1 MKKIA
6 ICDDEP
12 AVRKQMEAYF
22 KELESVFCI
31 SYFESGETLLESDV
45 LYDVIFL
52 DIDMKGISGIDTAR
66 KIRVRDKKAK
76 IIYVTA
82 YEDFREYAFGVHAF
96 GYLVKPVEKEKI
108 LEILQEAFDYEQEEQ
123 RGPRIRLHTDAG
135 YQEFYMQDICY
146 FEYRDRKIRIVT
158 QNGEAWMRG
167 SISKMAE
174 SFQNMGF
181 AVPHKS
187 FVVNLRHIKDIKGCD
202 LLMTTGEIVP
212 LSQKKAADF
221 RAFLTGLTGNLWI
234 GVQIQ
239 LTGVLLLGILLFHRK
254 IGSLLLDLFVNILLI
269 LSIEVGIFLG
279 NYLLVQGA
287 FENLVWYGNVT
298 MLFKMF
304 FMIPVTAAAVMWKKR
319 QKETEMGNLQILLLL
334 LLPLFSVLFLYSL
347 IEMGRIY
354 MDLYGVRLMV
364 VNLAALVLLNFCFL
378 YLFGYWFRSH
388 KLEGQLAEFQM
399 QNELQYRYYAELE
412 QKYRESRKIIHDMKN
427 HLQAVEHLYQAK
439 DGQEQGGAYVKD
451 LYHMLNLLG
460 EKYYSSNRML
470 NIICNDK
477 LSLARHPAVA
487 ISVEIGDVD
496 FSDLRDID
504 ITTIFANLL
513 DNALE
518 AAEDFGEGAYL
529 NLKIQEVHHFRV
541 ISIVNASRPGMK
553 KEGHMGVGLE
563 NVRRTVEAYQ
573 GTMQCEI
580 VGEEYR
586 VSVMLPGKEDS

>member
-1 MKKIA
+1 MALEIGMNLVCSVLEQVVMCVCQYLFMSANAQTIHRKKIW
-6 ICDDEP
+6 
-12 AVRKQMEAYF
+12 YF
-22 KELESVFCI
+22 FGFTALGASV
-31 SYFESGETLLESDV
+31 YG
-45 LYDVIFL
+45 
-52 DIDMKGISGIDTAR
+52 A
-66 KIRVRDKKAK
+66 
-76 IIYVTA
+76 
-82 YEDFREYAFGVHAF
+82 
-96 GYLVKPVEKEKI
+96 
-108 LEILQEAFDYEQEEQ
+108 
-123 RGPRIRLHTDAG
+123 
-135 YQEFYMQDICY
+135 
-146 FEYRDRKIRIVT
+146 
-158 QNGEAWMRG
+158 
-167 SISKMAE
+167 
-174 SFQNMGF
+174 
-181 AVPHKS
+181 
-187 FVVNLRHIKDIKGCD
+187 
-202 LLMTTGEIVP
+202 
-212 LSQKKAADF
+212 
-221 RAFLTGLTGNLWI
+221 AFLTGLTGNLWI

-279 NYLLVQGA
+279 NYLLAQGA

-304 FMIPVTAAAVMWKKR
+304 FMIPVTAAAVMWRKR
-319 QKETEMGNLQILLLL
+319 QQETEMGNLQILLLL

-412 QKYRESRKIIHDMKN
+412 QKHRESRKIMHDMKN

-518 AAEDFGEGAYL
+518 AAEDFGEGP
-529 NLKIQEVHHFRV
+529 I
-541 ISIVNASRPGMK
+541 
-553 KEGHMGVGLE
+553 
-563 NVRRTVEAYQ
+563 
-573 GTMQCEI
+573 
-580 VGEEYR
+580 
-586 VSVMLPGKEDS
+586 